1 MAHNR
6 YLELTDTQKVHVD
19 RYINSIASGGATEIT
34 LDVNSW
40 VIDARKAVTG
50 LERQSDSVHFLAEDI
65 GVGWCRTDAHRKE
78 GTDDELY
85 ASIPEKARVLSQRVA
100 PAMQKNCS
108 TVRHALAMI
117 VDATVR
123 PTLDD

>member
-19 RYINSIASGGATEIT
+19 RYINSIASGGATDIT
-34 LDVNSW
+34 SAVMCCVDE
-40 VIDARKAVTG
+40 ARKAVTG
-50 LERQSDSVHFLAEDI
+50 LERQSDTVQKLAAGATSEA
-65 GVGWCRTDAHRKE
+65 R
-78 GTDDELY
+78 
-85 ASIPEKARVLSQRVA
+85 ARVLSQRVA

-123 PTLDD
+123 PTL